1 MQRRR
6 VLLMLGFLVA
16 VVVAGGGGVRD
27 PWAQTGERQAAR
39 AQAANPPTRIPAMS
53 SRMRME

>member
-27 PWAQTGERQAAR
+27 PWAQTGERQVAR
-39 AQAANPPTRIPAMS
+39 SEAANPPTRITAMS
-53 SRMRME
+53 PRMRME

>member
-1 MQRRR
+1 MQRRG

-27 PWAQTGERQAAR
+27 PWAPTGKRQVARSDAAH
-39 AQAANPPTRIPAMS
+39 PPARITAMS
-53 SRMRME
+53 PRMRME